1 MELILISN
9 TKLKIMLNEDDMRQ
23 YKIGNEADCAEADTR
38 RAIRSLLE
46 RAKEQVGFNTDGE
59 EIFVQLYT
67 SKKGGCE
74 LFVTK
79 CQVREPEDSP
89 LEKQVLPVSTDTA
102 EQRRQRRSLRP
113 AEHSPTPSDTV
124 KAHKSA
130 DEEKKKTPSR
140 TASRRVAFS
149 FPSMRELLAVCRVLD
164 RKGIRPESHAYT
176 DDRGQTYLL
185 LSAPDISAFS
195 RLDSLSFIA
204 EYGKRENPDCITYYI
219 SEHGS
224 VICERHAVETLC
236 SL

>member
-9 TKLKIMLNEDDMRQ
+9 TKLKIMLNEDDMKQ
-23 YKIGNEADCAEADTR
+23 YKIGSEADCAESGTR
-38 RAIRSLLE
+38 KAIRSILE

-79 CQVREPEDSP
+79 CQVREAEGSLPE
-89 LEKQVLPVSTDTA
+89 EQMLPVSTDA
-102 EQRRQRRSLRP
+102 SEQRRQRKGLRS
-113 AEHSPTPSDTV
+113 AEHPLSFADTV
-124 KAHKSA
+124 RTQKA
-130 DEEKKKTPSR
+130 DEEKKKAPSR
-140 TASRRVAFS
+140 HASRRIAFS
-149 FPSMRELLAVCRVLD
+149 FPSLVELLAVCRILD
-164 RKGIRPESHAYT
+164 RMGIRPESHAYR

-185 LSAPDISAFS
+185 LSDPEISAFS
-195 RLDSLSFIA
+195 RLDRLSFIA
-204 EYGKRENPDCITYYI
+204 EYGKRENPDCLTYYI

-224 VICERHAVETLC
+224 VICEKRAIETLC